1 MVYQIDDGTVKTE
14 FWMVTPT
21 SPTTIA
27 AVRTTLGSGNV
38 TGPGSG
44 SGSGGGPFVSKAGD
58 TMTGPLQLPGAPVS
72 PNQASTKGYVDGGLA
87 AKADVIGGV
96 IPSGQLGGGVAN
108 SSVCLHG
115 DSSWA
120 GCGTSSNAVSIQSV
134 PVATTAPSDNQ
145 VINLCGLLG
154 TVRAAGRQRSDC
166 WNGCNEIFFGFQ
178 LVAVAIH
185 QSGYSR
191 SEDGKFGGVRG
202 RSAGRGATIL
212 RLHCRHRNGRSRV
225 SNWRKLQRRRVGR
238 DASIYYRE
246 CASFWIHDWQC
257 IERIAGGFDCRAIY
271 ADEPDRPIAIR
282 ESGCSPGRISGIR
295 AGFDSS
301 FKYHRGFFGIHLRMQ
316 DE

>member
-1 MVYQIDDGTVKTE
+1 MSQQPIQHTHTHSIRSRRA
-14 FWMVTPT
+14 FQWRPLRRVTTRSLLMWP
-21 SPTTIA
+21 P
-27 AVRTTLGSGNV
+27 R
-38 TGPGSG
+38 
-44 SGSGGGPFVSKAGD
+44 
-58 TMTGPLQLPGAPVS
+58 
-72 PNQASTKGYVDGGLA
+72 
-87 AKADVIGGV
+87 AD
-96 IPSGQLGGGVAN
+96 
-108 SSVCLHG
+108 
-115 DSSWA
+115 
-120 GCGTSSNAVSIQSV
+120 
-134 PVATTAPSDNQ
+134 
-145 VINLCGLLG
+145 
-154 TVRAAGRQRSDC
+154 RAAGRQRRDRR
-166 WNGCNEIFFGFQ
+166 NGCDEIFFGFQ

-202 RSAGRGATIL
+202 RSSGRGATIL

-301 FKYHRGFFGIHLRMQ
+301 FKYHRGFFGIHLRVQ